1 MIGLFGSKFLPD
13 GQIALM
19 MMIWSIPVGWINS
32 VTNYALIAANQQR
45 ALTRAFIIGL
55 AFNVIANLIFIPLFS
70 YQAAALITIASEII
84 EGSAFYFYVRR
95 HIVPVSWVGVLAR
108 PALASGVM
116 ALVVYPFAVAGGV
129 YLLMG
134 LGVGVAAYLIVLFTT
149 HALDVDETALLAP
162 LLPRRFAAMRVRP

>member
-1 MIGLFGSKFLPD
+1 
-13 GQIALM
+13 
-19 MMIWSIPVGWINS
+19 
-32 VTNYALIAANQQR
+32 
-45 ALTRAFIIGL
+45 
-55 AFNVIANLIFIPLFS
+55 
-70 YQAAALITIASEII
+70 
-84 EGSAFYFYVRR
+84 
-95 HIVPVSWVGVLAR
+95 
-108 PALASGVM
+108 M